1 MTVRTRIAPSPT
13 GENLHIGNV
22 YTALINFVF
31 AKRAKGKFIV
41 RIEDT
46 DRTRLVEGSEE
57 RILDSLCWLGLAY
70 DEGPDIGGPF
80 APYRQSER
88 LKLYRQYA
96 EELIKVGAAYY
107 CFCTPKIL
115 EEMKKEQEKRGE
127 IPRYDQRCRHLKN
140 EEVQEQLEKNE
151 PYVIR
156 LKVPQAGETKFND
169 LIRGEISFQN
179 GLLDDQVLLKSDG
192 FPTYHLGVVVDDH
205 LMEITHVIRAE
216 EWISSTPK
224 HVLIYQALGWKLPEY
239 AHLPLLRSPD
249 HSKLSKR
256 RSPVWASWY
265 KEQGFLPEAV
275 INYLSLMG
283 WSHPEGKEI
292 FSLEEFIKKF
302 DLKRVQTTGPVFDLT
317 KLEWMNG
324 QYIRK
329 VPIKNLQASIHEFYG
344 RKYSEDLIGKIL
356 PLVVDRM
363 KKMAD
368 FLPLTEFFFKKPTVD
383 PALLLSGKTK
393 EGVETP
399 INMIIFRLDKV
410 KDWRREKLEREGRA
424 TAKEVGLKDGDLFM
438 LLRIALTGK
447 TVTPPLFETMEVLG
461 KEETIDRLQTAVSKV
476 S

>member
-1 MTVRTRIAPSPT
+1 MVRTRIAPSPT
-13 GENLHIGNV
+13 GEDLHIGNV

-31 AKRAKGKFIV
+31 AKKNRGKFII

-46 DRTRLVEGSEE
+46 DRTRLVAGSEE

-70 DEGPDIGGPF
+70 DEGPDIGGPYE
-80 APYRQSER
+80 PYRQSER
-88 LKLYRQYA
+88 LKLYKQYA
-96 EELIKVGAAYY
+96 EELVKVGAAYY

-115 EEMKKEQEKRGE
+115 EEMRKAQEGRGE

-140 EEVQEQLEKNE
+140 GEIQKRLDKKE

-156 LKVPQAGETKFND
+156 LKVPQAGATKFND

-224 HVLIYQALGWKLPEY
+224 HILIYKALGWELPEY

-249 HSKLSKR
+249 RSKLSKR
-256 RSPVWASWY
+256 RNPVWVSWY
-265 KEQGFLPEAV
+265 KEQGFLPEAI
-275 INYLSLMG
+275 INYLALMG

-292 FSLEEFIKKF
+292 FSLEEFVKKF
-302 DLKRVQTTGPVFDLT
+302 DLKRIQTTGPVFDVT

-324 QYIRK
+324 KYLREA
-329 VPIKNLQASIHEFYG
+329 PIKKLQSEIYDFYE
-344 RKYSEDLIGKIL
+344 KKHPEDLIGKIL

-363 KKMAD
+363 KKLAD
-368 FLPLTEFFFKKPTVD
+368 FLPLTEFFFKKPSLD

-393 EGVETP
+393 EEVETP
-399 INMIIFRLDKV
+399 LNMFVFRIDKL
-410 KDWRREKLEREGRA
+410 KDWKKENLEKEGRE
-424 TAKEVGLKDGDLFM
+424 TAREVGLKDGDLFM

-447 TVTPPLFETMEVLG
+447 TVTPPLFETMVVLG
-461 KEETIDRLQTAVSKV
+461 KEETLERLQTALGKIS
-476 S
+476 